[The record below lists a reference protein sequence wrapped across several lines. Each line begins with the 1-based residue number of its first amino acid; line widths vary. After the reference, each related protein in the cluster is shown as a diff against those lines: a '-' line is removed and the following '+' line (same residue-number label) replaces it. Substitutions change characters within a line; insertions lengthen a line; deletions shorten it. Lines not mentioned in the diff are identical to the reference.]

1 MDKKIKKSRTEYW
14 PEILD
19 LYRKVA
25 QISGNLARSSEEIS
39 GEYVK
44 NFLKKSHETGLSLIA
59 FDSMNIIG
67 EIHAYKLEPKVFSHV
82 LSELTVAV
90 HPDFQGMG
98 LGRALFSAFLIE
110 VKTSRPDIL
119 RVELI
124 SRESNK
130 KAIHFYESLGFK
142 QEGRLENRID
152 LGEGIFEA
160 DIPMAW
166 INQEFGKAVKS

>member
-1 MDKKIKKSRTEYW
+1 MDPKIEKSRIENW

-25 QISGNLARSSEEIS
+25 LISGNLARSSEEIS

-67 EIHAYKLEPKVFSHV
+67 EIHAYKLEPRVFSHV
-82 LSELTVAV
+82 LSELTVAI
-90 HPDFQGMG
+90 HPDFQGKG
-98 LGRALFSAFLIE
+98 LGRALFSAFLAE
-110 VKTSRPDIL
+110 VETTRPEIL

-124 SRESNK
+124 SRESNL
-130 KAIHFYESLGFK
+130 KAIQFYESLGF
-142 QEGRLENRID
+142 QREGRLEKRIG
-152 LGEGIFEA
+152 LGDGFFEA
-160 DIPMAW
+160 DIPMGW
-166 INQEFGKAVKS
+166 INPRFEKAPTG